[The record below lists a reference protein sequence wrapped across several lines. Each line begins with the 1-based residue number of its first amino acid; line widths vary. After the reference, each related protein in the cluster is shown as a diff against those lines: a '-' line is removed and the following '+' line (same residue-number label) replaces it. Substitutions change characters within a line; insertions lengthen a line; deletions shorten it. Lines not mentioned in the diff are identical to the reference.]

1 VNDTQN
7 NKVTV
12 EAQLETLK
20 LLGYRFTRPL
30 VIRSSYLSAPT
41 SEKMLRAVILDTE
54 TTGTD
59 YVQDKVIELG
69 MVAFDYCPQTG
80 MIGDVQGTFNQL
92 EDPGFPI
99 PPESTKVHHITD
111 EMVAGKSINDEE
123 VEAFIAPA
131 SIIIAHN
138 SRFDRR
144 FVEPRWPSFQ
154 SKPWACTFAQIDWDA
169 EGLGSSKLEFLAYR
183 SGFHYEG
190 HRASTDCHALL
201 EVLHCAPTES
211 GISPMKKML
220 DNARQKEY
228 KVSALNAPFDSK
240 DLLKVR
246 GYRWNPDRKVWHTFI
261 QESSFES
268 EVEWLKAAV
277 YNNRSSKIEREKVDA
292 FNRFSDR
299 PGIVEIIDI

>member
-1 VNDTQN
+1 MNDTQSTD
-7 NKVTV
+7 VMV
-12 EAQLETLK
+12 EAQLENLK
-20 LLGYRFTRPL
+20 ALGYRFTRPL
-30 VIRSSYLSAPT
+30 KIRSSYLSAPT
-41 SEKMLRAVILDTE
+41 NEKMLRAVILDTE

-59 YVQDKVIELG
+59 FVQDKVIELG

-80 MIGDVQGTFNQL
+80 MIGDVHSTFNQL

-99 PPESTKVHHITD
+99 PPESTKVHQITD
-111 EMVAGKSINDEE
+111 EMVDGKSINDQE

-144 FVEPRWPSFQ
+144 FVEPRWPIFQ
-154 SKPWACTFAQIDWDA
+154 SKPWACTFAQVDWAA

-211 GISPMKKML
+211 GILPMKKML
-220 DNARQKEY
+220 ENARQKEY

-240 DLLKVR
+240 ELLKVR
-246 GYRWNPDRKVWHTFI
+246 GYRWSPDRKAWHTFI
-261 QESSFES
+261 QESSFEA

-277 YNNRSSKIEREKVDA
+277 YINRSSKIEREKIDA
-292 FNRFSDR
+292 FNRFSER
-299 PGIVEIIDI
+299 LGFLEIIDI